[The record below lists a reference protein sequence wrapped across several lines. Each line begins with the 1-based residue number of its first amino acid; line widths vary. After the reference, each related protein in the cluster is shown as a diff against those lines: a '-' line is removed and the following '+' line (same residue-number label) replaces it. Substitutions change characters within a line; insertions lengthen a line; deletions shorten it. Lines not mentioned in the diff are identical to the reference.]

1 MKKFK
6 CRTMKGTL
14 TQFYTKIFAIMIL
27 ATTLVIFFL
36 LNGYDVNFAALS
48 FFAVIGISIPL
59 VFIPMRKYS
68 SVAVEI
74 TDKELRFLNK
84 SNTVK
89 FTIPIVDIE
98 SSKPEPHLNTYGD
111 RDLNTK
117 LTVKTKSGQIFSI
130 FLPEEGAKYIGELV
144 GKTVFDESN
153 LKKIPLYMHILFA
166 FAVILVPLFI
176 TLAIVAPDSLF
187 KDTGDYVKFFIYIPI
202 LIGIIVYYIQLRKR
216 TKQK

>member
-6 CRTMKGTL
+6 CRTMKGTM
-14 TQFYTKIFAIMIL
+14 TQFQIMIFAIMIL
-27 ATTLVIFFL
+27 ATTLLIFFL

-59 VFIPMRKYS
+59 VIIPMRKYS

-98 SSKPEPHLNTYGD
+98 SAKPEPNPNIYVN

-117 LTVKTKSGQIFSI
+117 LTVKLNQ
-130 FLPEEGAKYIGELV
+130 
-144 GKTVFDESN
+144 
-153 LKKIPLYMHILFA
+153 
-166 FAVILVPLFI
+166 
-176 TLAIVAPDSLF
+176 
-187 KDTGDYVKFFIYIPI
+187 VKFFPFFCR
-202 LIGIIVYYIQLRKR
+202 RKVLN
-216 TKQK
+216 T

>member
-1 MKKFK
+1 
-6 CRTMKGTL
+6 
-14 TQFYTKIFAIMIL
+14 MIL
-27 ATTLVIFFL
+27 ATTLLIFFI
-36 LNGYDVNFAALS
+36 LNEYDVNFALLL

-68 SVAVEI
+68 SFAVEI

-98 SSKPEPHLNTYGD
+98 SSKPEPNPIIYGD
-111 RDLNTK
+111 RDLNTR

-130 FLPEEGAKYIGELV
+130 FLPEEGAIYIGELV
-144 GKTVFDESN
+144 GKTVFDESK
-153 LKKIPLYMHILFA
+153 LKKIPLYMHIIFA

-176 TLAIVAPDSLF
+176 TLAIVDTDSLF
-187 KDTGDYVKFFIYIPI
+187 KDTGDYVRFFTYIPI
-202 LIGIIVYYIQLRKR
+202 LIGFMIYYIHLRK
-216 TKQK
+216 KLKN

>member
-6 CRTMKGTL
+6 CRTMKGTM
-14 TQFYTKIFAIMIL
+14 TQFQIMIFAIMIL
-27 ATTLVIFFL
+27 ATTLLIFFL
-36 LNGYDVNFAALS
+36 LNKYDVNFALLL

-59 VFIPMRKYS
+59 VIIPMRKYS

-98 SSKPEPHLNTYGD
+98 SAKPEPNPNIYVN

-117 LTVKTKSGQIFSI
+117 LTVKLNQ
-130 FLPEEGAKYIGELV
+130 
-144 GKTVFDESN
+144 
-153 LKKIPLYMHILFA
+153 
-166 FAVILVPLFI
+166 
-176 TLAIVAPDSLF
+176 
-187 KDTGDYVKFFIYIPI
+187 VKFFPFFCR
-202 LIGIIVYYIQLRKR
+202 RKVLN
-216 TKQK
+216 T